1 LAQIENIKESK
12 KEQILRTAASMFCE
26 KTYHG
31 TTLQNIAEEV
41 GLLKGSLYYYIA
53 SKEKLLADIITNAVY
68 SLNEGLVRVENANIG
83 PKERLHQIIGEH
95 VRFNA
100 EYREAGTLFLT
111 ESNIL
116 NALEMDDVKVILSRR
131 DRLLTDT
138 LREAVDKG
146 IYRAMDYRLI
156 SLTIIGL
163 CNSLLFWYRPE
174 GRLDHNVI
182 ADNFFDIIHHGLA
195 VRD

>member
-1 LAQIENIKESK
+1 MGQAATGKESK

-41 GLLKGSLYYYIA
+41 GLLKGSLYYYIT
-53 SKEKLLADIITNAVY
+53 SKEKLLADIIANAVY
-68 SLNEGLVRVENANIG
+68 SLNEGLVRVENTDMPPG
-83 PKERLHQIIGEH
+83 EKLRRIIGEH

-111 ESNIL
+111 ENHIL
-116 NALEMDDVKVILSRR
+116 NTLEMDNVNARLARR
-131 DRLLTDT
+131 DKLLTDT

-146 IYRAMDYRLI
+146 IYRDMDYRLM
-156 SLTIIGL
+156 SLSIIGL

-174 GRLDHNVI
+174 GRLNYDTI
-182 ADNFFDIIHHGLA
+182 ANSFFEIIHRGLV